1 MRHAF
6 LRRLVA
12 LSGCLAACVVACLA
26 AGCAVGPDYKRPA
39 VDAPATFRF
48 DVKDAHDTA
57 NTAWWQQFQDPELDR
72 LIGIALAEN
81 KDVQVAAARI
91 DEFLGQYRTTRSALF
106 PQVGAGLSAQR
117 QRTSQGQFQN
127 VPGFTSGVIDAYTL
141 DLSVSW
147 EIDVFGRRRRETEA
161 ARALLLAS
169 EEGRRATILTLVS
182 TVAST
187 YVALRQLDRQLE
199 ISKETARTR
208 LGSYELFQERF
219 KGGTISE
226 LELSQTKADY
236 EAALVAIPP
245 VETAIAQTEDALAV
259 LLGRNPGPIR
269 RGAALADLKVPLVP
283 AGLPSQLVERRP
295 DLRQAEQQLVAA
307 NAQIGVA
314 RAQYFPVISLT
325 GLLGTASGAF
335 SGLFKGANKAWNYGV
350 NTSVPIFTAGGI
362 AGTVQSAEAAQ
373 REALLRYQQ
382 AIQVAFREVSDSL
395 IAHTKAREQL
405 LHQDSQ
411 VATLRNYLELARLRY
426 ENGYTSYIEVLDAER
441 NLFSAE
447 VSQTQTMSNVY
458 VSLVNLYKA
467 MGGGWVAQAEQLT
480 PGAAPAADQGQA
492 VSQNGA
498 PAEVAH

>member
-1 MRHAF
+1 MIV
-6 LRRLVA
+6 RRSVMLERPGLA
-12 LSGCLAACVVACLA
+12 SCLAACLL
-26 AGCAVGPDYKRPA
+26 AGCAVGPDYRRPP
-39 VDAPATFRF
+39 VDAPAAFRF
-48 DVKDAHDTA
+48 DAKDASDTA

-91 DEFLGQYRTTRSALF
+91 DEFLGQFRTTRSALF

-117 QRTSQGQFQN
+117 QRIPPGQFQAT
-127 VPGFTSGVIDAYTL
+127 PGFTSGVIETYSL

-147 EIDVFGRRRRETEA
+147 EIDVFGKRRRETEA
-161 ARALLLAS
+161 ARANLLAS

-182 TVAST
+182 TVASS

-199 ISKETARTR
+199 IAKETARTR
-208 LGSYELFQERF
+208 KGSFDLFRERF
-219 KGGTISE
+219 EGGTVSE
-226 LELSQTKADY
+226 LEVSQTQSDY

-245 VETAIAQTEDALAV
+245 IESQIAQAENALAV

-269 RGAALADLKVPLVP
+269 RGAALVDLKLPLVP

-295 DLRQAEQQLVAA
+295 DLRQAEQQLIAA

-325 GLLGTASGAF
+325 GLFGSASTAF
-335 SGLFKGANKAWNYGV
+335 SGLFKGANRAWNYGA
-350 NTSVPIFTAGGI
+350 NTTMPVFTAGGI
-362 AGTVQSAEAAQ
+362 GGTVESAEAAQ

-395 IAHTKAREQL
+395 IAHAKAREQL
-405 LHQDSQ
+405 VHQDSQ
-411 VATLRNYLELARLRY
+411 VVTLRNYLELARLRY

-441 NLFSAE
+441 NLFNAE
-447 VSQTQTMSNVY
+447 VAQTQTMSNVV

-467 MGGGWVAQAEQLT
+467 MGGGWVTQAEQLT
-480 PGAAPAADQGQA
+480 SGGTPPAGQGPA
-492 VSQNGA
+492 VAQGGGH
-498 PAEVAH
+498 PR

>member
-1 MRHAF
+1 MRPWVTRHSVVRHAC
-6 LRRLVA
+6 A
-12 LSGCLAACVVACLA
+12 LAACLA
-26 AGCAVGPDYKRPA
+26 AGCTVGPAYKRPSI
-39 VDAPATFRF
+39 DAPAAFRF
-48 DVKDAHDTA
+48 DLKDARDTA

-91 DEFLGQYRTTRSALF
+91 DEFLGQFRTTRSLLF
-106 PQVGAGLSAQR
+106 PQVGAGLNAQR
-117 QRTSQGQFQN
+117 QRIPPGQFQSA
-127 VPGFTSGVIDAYTL
+127 PGFTSGVIDAYSL

-147 EIDVFGRRRRETEA
+147 EIDVFGKRRSETEA
-161 ARALLLAS
+161 ARAILLAS

-182 TVAST
+182 TVATS

-208 LGSYELFQERF
+208 LGSFELFRERF
-219 KGGTISE
+219 EGGTVSE
-226 LELSQTKADY
+226 LELSQTKSDY

-245 VETAIAQTEDALAV
+245 LESQIAQAEDALAV

-269 RGAALADLKVPLVP
+269 RGAALVDLKLPLVP

-295 DLRQAEQQLVAA
+295 DLRQAEQQLIAA
-307 NAQIGVA
+307 NAQISVA

-325 GLLGTASGAF
+325 GLFGSASNVF
-335 SGLFKGANKAWNYGV
+335 SGLFKGANKAWTYGV
-350 NTSVPIFTAGGI
+350 GSTMPVFTAGGI
-362 AGTVQSAEAAQ
+362 AGSVQTSEAAQ

-395 IAHTKAREQL
+395 VAHAKAREQL
-405 LHQDSQ
+405 VYQDSQ
-411 VATLRNYLELARLRY
+411 VATLRTYLELAQLRY

-441 NLFSAE
+441 NLFNAE
-447 VSQTQTMSNVY
+447 VAQTQTMSNVY

-467 MGGGWVAQAEQLT
+467 MGGGWVMQAEQMT
-480 PGAAPAADQGQA
+480 SGGMPGADQVQA
-492 VSQNGA
+492 RDTHA
-498 PAEVAH
+498 TD

>member
-1 MRHAF
+1 MIV
-6 LRRLVA
+6 RRSVMLEA
-12 LSGCLAACVVACLA
+12 PGLAGCLAACLL
-26 AGCAVGPDYKRPA
+26 AGCAVGPDYRRPP
-39 VDAPATFRF
+39 VDAPAAFRF
-48 DVKDAHDTA
+48 DAKDASDTA

-91 DEFLGQYRTTRSALF
+91 DEFLGQFRTTRSALF

-117 QRTSQGQFQN
+117 QRIPPGQFQAT
-127 VPGFTSGVIDAYTL
+127 PGFTSGVIETYSL

-147 EIDVFGRRRRETEA
+147 EIDVFGKRRRETEA
-161 ARALLLAS
+161 ARANLLAS

-182 TVAST
+182 TVASS

-199 ISKETARTR
+199 IAKETARTR
-208 LGSYELFQERF
+208 LGSFELFRERF
-219 KGGTISE
+219 EGGTVSE
-226 LELSQTKADY
+226 LEVSQTKADY

-245 VETAIAQTEDALAV
+245 IETQIAQAENALAV

-269 RGAALADLKVPLVP
+269 RGAALVDLKLPLVP

-295 DLRQAEQQLVAA
+295 DLRQAEQQLIAA

-325 GLLGTASGAF
+325 GLFGSASTAF
-335 SGLFKGANKAWNYGV
+335 SGLFKGANRAWNYGA
-350 NTSVPIFTAGGI
+350 NTTMPIFTAGGI
-362 AGTVQSAEAAQ
+362 GGTVETAEAVQ

-395 IAHTKAREQL
+395 IAHAKAREQL
-405 LHQDSQ
+405 VHQDDQ
-411 VATLRNYLELARLRY
+411 VVTLRNYLELARLRY

-441 NLFSAE
+441 NLFNAE
-447 VSQTQTMSNVY
+447 VAQTQTMSNVV
-458 VSLVNLYKA
+458 VSLVTLYKA
-467 MGGGWVAQAEQLT
+467 MGGGWVTQAEQLT
-480 PGAAPAADQGQA
+480 SGGTPAAGQGPA
-492 VSQNGA
+492 VAQGGGR
-498 PAEVAH
+498 PR